1 MLRLGG
7 HAVRIYRY
15 EVTRRPPWTIAY
27 ALYQCQRAFASRRK
41 SDQAEEQHNPVIKWF
56 NQLMPGSSRSQ
67 PIDPEEGDGEEDSP
81 EARAVRSRIE
91 QLEAEIA
98 DLSGKNKPTL
108 IEPLLAT
115 LSPEDEAKVRK
126 ALVEEEE
133 EEDDLYENDISLMD
147 LPKLE
152 KLGPKLELGREQV
165 VYLRGL
171 DKCLRNA
178 ADDVSDASTRYLLW
192 KTYRMCK
199 HKLPPFLKLAP
210 DSVFRVLWESQMSAE
225 GPHRASHICELGR
238 DMVESGK
245 QLSQQQVL
253 FYIES
258 LIRQNRLDE
267 AHENWL
273 KESSRLDN
281 NDSTRLEYRYLGI
294 RIFAGM
300 NQPEVAQELGMSLVS
315 IGSDMLSSIFTPII
329 VAWIKRGDEMS
340 LKNAWTLYLR
350 LRTELGAR
358 MAINDFDIIS
368 LTLLNCGR
376 TDMALAVFKD
386 LMLSETGTSETSD
399 ELYKA
404 ACGIVGKLQSNSID
418 TAQLSKVSLTVLIAM
433 PRRFQNK
440 YFYGSWMKHLIGR
453 GEVNAAAAVTEL
465 MMERAVKPD
474 ARHMNGIIAAW
485 LRNGN
490 VEERAK
496 AEQMG
501 WAMIAQR
508 LDFVRKRRSR
518 PLDPDVQ
525 DERIQISRWPKY
537 MQRTMPLATTETF
550 SILLLDFERRSR
562 EKQIALLQN
571 YFIEAELTPNS
582 YYINHLMYAEL
593 RQGRHLH
600 AWQIFQSMPAHV
612 VPDLSIFACLWDC
625 EKRNLGRPLPQDQ
638 FPGPRKLLG
647 SMISWYSA
655 LSEKARQAVRE
666 ECSRSFYDQVIRC
679 MCLSKDLEGTI
690 VALYV
695 MKEMFGLF
703 PDKDTARMLTMQ
715 VARVATD
722 STRKPSRA
730 RQTTSALMNT
740 KGNMVKMNQLLDL
753 VKKERAKILIQRG
766 VNIEAFNDLEI
777 KEELLIVLATYLQV
791 IMRRS
796 GPKQLDFEERINSV
810 AQEMGAP
817 DMSEV
822 VKHLTG

>member
-7 HAVRIYRY
+7 RAVRIYY
-15 EVTRRPPWTIAY
+15 HEVACRPSWTITHAI
-27 ALYQCQRAFASRRK
+27 YQCKRAFASRRK
-41 SDQAEEQHNPVIKWF
+41 NDQPEEQHNPVIKWF
-56 NQLMPGSSRSQ
+56 NQLMPGSSRKQ
-67 PIDPEEGDGEEDSP
+67 QIDPEAEDEDNSP

-98 DLSGKNKPTL
+98 ELSGKNKPTL

-126 ALVEEEE
+126 ALAEEEE

-178 ADDVSDASTRYLLW
+178 ADDVSNASARHLLW

-210 DSVFRVLWESQMSAE
+210 DSVFRVLWESQMSAD

-245 QLSQQQVL
+245 QLSQQQAL
-253 FYIES
+253 LYIDS
-258 LIRQNRLDE
+258 LIRQDQLDG
-267 AHENWL
+267 AHDIWL

-281 NDSTRLEYRYLGI
+281 SDSTRLEYRYLGI

-300 NQPEVAQELGMSLVS
+300 NQPERAQEIGLSLLP
-315 IGSDMLSSIFTPII
+315 IGSDVISSIFTPII

-340 LKNAWTLYLR
+340 LKNAWALYLR

-358 MAINDFDIIS
+358 MAIKDFDMIS
-368 LTLLNCGR
+368 LALLNCGR

-386 LMLSETGTSETSD
+386 LMLADSGKPETSD

-404 ACGIVGKLQSNSID
+404 ACGIVGRLQSNSID
-418 TAQLSKVSLTVLIAM
+418 TAQLTKVSLTALIVM

-465 MMERAVKPD
+465 MMERAIKPD

-485 LRNGN
+485 LRNGS
-490 VEERAK
+490 VKERAK

-508 LDFVRKRRSR
+508 LDFVKKRQGR

-525 DERIQISRWPKY
+525 DERMLISRWPKY
-537 MQRTMPLATTETF
+537 MQRSMPLATTETF

-562 EKQIALLQN
+562 EKQIALLQR
-571 YFIEAELTPNS
+571 YFIEAELTPNP

-593 RQGRHLH
+593 RQGRHLR
-600 AWQIFQSMPAHV
+600 AWEIFRSMPAHI
-612 VPDLSIFACLWDC
+612 VPDLGNFACLWDC
-625 EKRNLGRPLPQDQ
+625 EKRNLDRPLPQDQ
-638 FPGPRKLLG
+638 FPRPRKLLG

-655 LSEKARQAVRE
+655 LNEKARQAARE

-695 MKEMFGLF
+695 MKEMFVLF

-730 RQTTSALMNT
+730 RQTTSALMKS
-740 KGNMVKMNQLLDL
+740 KGNMIKMNQLLDL
-753 VKKERAKILIQRG
+753 VKKEREIVLMQRG
-766 VNIEAFNDLEI
+766 VDIEALSDPEM

-796 GPKQLDFEERINSV
+796 DPKQLDFEERINSV

-822 VKHLTG
+822 VKQLTG

>member
-7 HAVRIYRY
+7 RAVRIYY
-15 EVTRRPPWTIAY
+15 HEVICRPPSTITHAI
-27 ALYQCQRAFASRRK
+27 YQCKRAFASRRK
-41 SDQAEEQHNPVIKWF
+41 IDQPEEQHNPIIKWF
-56 NQLMPGSSRSQ
+56 NQLMPGSSRKQ
-67 PIDPEEGDGEEDSP
+67 QIDPEAGDEEEKSP

-126 ALVEEEE
+126 ALAEEEE

-178 ADDVSDASTRYLLW
+178 ADDVSNASARHLLW

-199 HKLPPFLKLAP
+199 HKLPPFLKSAP
-210 DSVFRVLWESQMSAE
+210 DSVFRVLWESQMSAD
-225 GPHRASHICELGR
+225 GPHRAPHICELGR
-238 DMVESGK
+238 DIVESGK
-245 QLSQQQVL
+245 QLSQQQAL
-253 FYIES
+253 LYIDS
-258 LIRQNRLDE
+258 LIHQDQLDG
-267 AHENWL
+267 AHDIWL

-281 NDSTRLEYRYLGI
+281 SDSTRLEYRYLGI

-300 NQPEVAQELGMSLVS
+300 NQPERAQEIGMSLVR
-315 IGSDMLSSIFTPII
+315 IGSGMLSSIFTPII
-329 VAWIKRGDEMS
+329 VTWIKRGNEMS
-340 LKNAWTLYLR
+340 LKNAWALYLH

-358 MAINDFDIIS
+358 MAIKDFDIIS
-368 LTLLNCGR
+368 LALLNCGR

-386 LMLSETGTSETSD
+386 LMLSDSDKPETSD

-418 TAQLSKVSLTVLIAM
+418 TAQLTRVSLTALIAM

-465 MMERAVKPD
+465 MMERAIKPD

-485 LRNGN
+485 LRNGS
-490 VEERAK
+490 VKERAK

-508 LDFVRKRRSR
+508 LDFIRKRQGR

-525 DERIQISRWPKY
+525 DERILISRWPKY
-537 MQRTMPLATTETF
+537 MQRSMPLATTETF

-562 EKQIALLQN
+562 EKQVALLQR
-571 YFIEAELTPNS
+571 YFIEADLTPNS

-593 RQGRHLH
+593 RQGRHLR
-600 AWQIFQSMPAHV
+600 AWEIFKSMPAHI
-612 VPDLSIFACLWDC
+612 VPDLGNFACLWDC
-625 EKRNLGRPLPQDQ
+625 EKRNLDRPLPHDQ
-638 FPGPRKLLG
+638 FPPPRKLLG

-655 LSEKARQAVRE
+655 LNEKARQAARE

-679 MCLSKDLEGTI
+679 MCLSKDLEGTT

-715 VARVATD
+715 VARVAMD
-722 STRKPSRA
+722 LTRKPSRA
-730 RQTTSALMNT
+730 RQTTSALMRS
-740 KGNMVKMNQLLDL
+740 KGNMTKMNQLLDL
-753 VKKERAKILIQRG
+753 VKKEREIVLIQRG
-766 VNIEAFNDLEI
+766 VDIEALSDSEM

-791 IMRRS
+791 IMRQS
-796 GPKQLDFEERINSV
+796 DPKQLDFEKRINLV
-810 AQEMGAP
+810 AQEMGAS

-822 VKHLTG
+822 VKQLTG

>member
-1 MLRLGG
+1 
-7 HAVRIYRY
+7 
-15 EVTRRPPWTIAY
+15 
-27 ALYQCQRAFASRRK
+27 
-41 SDQAEEQHNPVIKWF
+41 
-56 NQLMPGSSRSQ
+56 MPGSSRRQ
-67 PIDPEEGDGEEDSP
+67 QIDPEVVDEEEDSP

-126 ALVEEEE
+126 ALAEEEE

-152 KLGPKLELGREQV
+152 KLGPKLGLGREQV
-165 VYLRGL
+165 VYLRAL

-192 KTYRMCK
+192 KTYRMCI

-210 DSVFRVLWESQMSAE
+210 DSVFRVLWESQMSAD
-225 GPHRASHICELGR
+225 GPHRASHLCELGR

-245 QLSQQQVL
+245 QLSQQQAL
-253 FYIES
+253 LYIDS
-258 LIRQNRLDE
+258 LIRQDRLDE
-267 AHENWL
+267 AHDIWL
-273 KESSRLDN
+273 KESSRVDN
-281 NDSTRLEYRYLGI
+281 NDSTQLEYRYLGI
-294 RIFAGM
+294 RIFAGR
-300 NQPEVAQELGMSLVS
+300 NQVERAQAIGLSLVP
-315 IGSDMLSSIFTPII
+315 IESDMLPSIFTPII
-329 VAWIKRGDEMS
+329 VAWIKRGNETS
-340 LKNAWTLYLR
+340 LKNAWALYLR
-350 LRTELGAR
+350 LRTELGAK
-358 MAINDFDIIS
+358 MAVKDFDIIS
-368 LTLLNCGR
+368 LTLLKCGR

-386 LMLSETGTSETSD
+386 LMLSDNDTPERSD

-404 ACGIVGKLQSNSID
+404 ACGIVGKLQSDSND
-418 TAQLSKVSLTVLIAM
+418 TTQLTKVSLAVLIAM

-453 GEVNAAAAVTEL
+453 GEVDAAAAVTEL

-485 LRNGN
+485 LRNGS
-490 VEERAK
+490 VKEREK
-496 AEQMG
+496 AEEMG

-508 LDFVRKRRSR
+508 VDFIKKRRGL
-518 PLDPDVQ
+518 PLDPNVQ
-525 DERIQISRWPKY
+525 DERIRISRWPKY
-537 MQRTMPLATTETF
+537 MQRSMPLATTETF

-562 EKQIALLQN
+562 EKQVALLQK

-593 RQGRHLH
+593 RQGRHLR
-600 AWQIFQSMPAHV
+600 AWQIFQSMPAHI
-612 VPDLSIFACLWDC
+612 VPDLGNFACLWDC
-625 EKRNLGRPLPQDQ
+625 EKRNLDRPLPRSQ
-638 FPGPRKLLG
+638 FPSPRTLLG

-655 LSEKARQAVRE
+655 LNEKARQAVRE

-703 PDKDTARMLTMQ
+703 PDNDTARMLTMQ

-730 RQTTSALMNT
+730 RQTTSALTRT

-753 VKKERAKILIQRG
+753 VKKEREVVLIQRG
-766 VNIEAFNDLEI
+766 IDIEAFSNLET

-796 GPKQLDFEERINSV
+796 DPKQLDFEERIKSV